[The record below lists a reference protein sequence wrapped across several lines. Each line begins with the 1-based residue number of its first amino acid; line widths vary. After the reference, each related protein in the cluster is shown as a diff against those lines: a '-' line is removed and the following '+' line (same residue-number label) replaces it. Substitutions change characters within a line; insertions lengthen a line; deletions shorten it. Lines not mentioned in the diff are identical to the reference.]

1 MTEELYGLTEAQH
14 REVGSLVLA
23 SRNGSRPAVGVA
35 PKDRVRVNGGVRVMY
50 VDDGYAIY
58 NPREKRKVAVFHL
71 NRLAETKTIEMSGTN
86 LNGLIIITINGVD
99 YTLDCRA
106 NTATLREVFSEYTR
120 DCRITAF
127 PGMWEFAWTGSAPE
141 MSAREGVFVN
151 DDGYTGGL
159 LVIDEAWVSEDDGNG
174 GVVMLEV
181 TDAMPFLEGQ
191 IRRGARAIAHWSR
204 QDGWL
209 VGEWVCR
216 PFSFRSF

>member
-1 MTEELYGLTEAQH
+1 
-14 REVGSLVLA
+14 
-23 SRNGSRPAVGVA
+23 
-35 PKDRVRVNGGVRVMY
+35 
-50 VDDGYAIY
+50 
-58 NPREKRKVAVFHL
+58 
-71 NRLAETKTIEMSGTN
+71 MSGTN
-86 LNGLIIITINGVD
+86 LNGPIIVTISGVD

-106 NTATLREVFSEYTR
+106 NTETLRQVFSEYTR

-127 PGMWEFAWTGSAPE
+127 PGTWEFAWTGSAPE
-141 MSAREGVFVN
+141 MSAREGRFVN

-174 GVVMLEV
+174 GVGMIDV
-181 TDAMPFLEGQ
+181 TDSMPFLEGE

-216 PFSFRSF
+216 PFSFRAY